1 MTALPGR
8 MEPDSNQ
15 QEGPSG
21 FAEVQT
27 SDSNHYSFT
36 VVRPTTLE
44 VDQKPLVME
53 MSFHRQRNLEK
64 GLSIPVGTRIKGLP
78 LSGKWANQKTLTFSI
93 WCPQ

>member
-27 SDSNHYSFT
+27 SDSNHYDPPRWRWIKNLWSWRCLSTGKGILKKDCLFQSE
-36 VVRPTTLE
+36 LE
-44 VDQKPLVME
+44 SKDC
-53 MSFHRQRNLEK
+53 RCLENGQTK
-64 GLSIPVGTRIKGLP
+64 RR
-78 LSGKWANQKTLTFSI
+78 
-93 WCPQ
+93 